1 MLGAS
6 VGESIARTAACQSR
20 GHRIEKTSA
29 EVHPQITQISQI
41 SRQRKRH
48 GSSAERI
55 YHGGHRGN
63 RRTQRTNAKTPR
75 SAEGAEAEQKVTAK
89 ACQPQVGAGFDPS
102 TSSGRARLTANKRTR
117 KNRRSSTDFADKQAV
132 AAPRKNAQGAEPI
145 KKQTQRFSSRRTE
158 KRKQSRKGFTTEDT
172 EVGAL
177 RQSSGQGGHRG
188 GRKRSH
194 G

>member
-41 SRQRKRH
+41 SGQRKRH

-75 SAEGAEAEQKVTAK
+75 SAEGAEAEQKETAK
-89 ACQPQVGAGFDPS
+89 HA
-102 TSSGRARLTANKRTR
+102 K
-117 KNRRSSTDFADKQAV
+117 KNRRSSTDYADFRRKAEET
-132 AAPRKNAQGAEPI
+132 PRKQGWKAC
-145 KKQTQRFSSRRTE
+145 
-158 KRKQSRKGFTTEDT
+158 TTEVT
-172 EVGAL
+172 EET
-177 RQSSGQGGHRG
+177 GGHRG
-188 GRKRSH
+188 
-194 G
+194 